1 MAGFFR
7 AIGGGLSGVA
17 RPNRYTLQDYPR
29 LIEPEAP
36 DFARCV
42 PEFGREL
49 TKRDCKEAVKNMPW
63 ARENAEVEW
72 AVNFHVTEY
81 NLPMSIGW
89 EIPRGEAGAGT
100 PGMYIYSS
108 LSQGTWANFFQGN
121 CVISIEVAGPQAFYE
136 PTSTH
141 TPFTIRASPFQL
153 RGLAA
158 YVVNDCVQRGG
169 NVGGFATNK
178 ISNLAN
184 YLQSPSTDLSA
195 PFRKAVQ
202 ITPLV
207 VSETDFELDTVQQYP
222 LTS

>member
-1 MAGFFR
+1 MDFFR
-7 AIGGGLSGVA
+7 GGLGGVA
-17 RPNRYTLQDYPR
+17 RENRYTLQAFPR

-63 ARENAEVEW
+63 ARQNAEVSW
-72 AVNFHVTEY
+72 AVNFRAQEY

-89 EIPRGEAGAGT
+89 TVPKGEAGAGT
-100 PGMYIYSS
+100 PGMCTRPN
-108 LSQGTWANFFQGN
+108 LSRGTWTNLSRGN
-121 CVISIEVAGPQAFYE
+121 CVISIEVAGPQAFYDVQ
-136 PTSTH
+136 STYM
-141 TPFTIRASPFQL
+141 PFTIMASPFQL

-184 YLQSPSTDLSA
+184 YLQDHNTDLGL
-195 PFRKAVQ
+195 PFRKA
-202 ITPLV
+202 IRYLI
-207 VSETDFELDTVQQYP
+207 L
-222 LTS
+222 

>member
-1 MAGFFR
+1 MNFFR
-7 AIGGGLSGVA
+7 GGLGGVA
-17 RPNRYTLQDYPR
+17 RNNLYTLQAYPR
-29 LIEPEAP
+29 LIEPETP

-63 ARENAEVEW
+63 ARQNAEVDW
-72 AVNFHVTEY
+72 AVNFHAQQY

-89 EIPRGEAGAGT
+89 AVPKGEAGAGT
-100 PGMYIYSS
+100 PGMYTQSNLSRGVWTNSS
-108 LSQGTWANFFQGN
+108 AGN
-121 CVISIEVAGPQAFYE
+121 CVISIEVAGPKAFYD
-136 PTSTH
+136 PQKTN

-178 ISNLAN
+178 VSNLAN
-184 YLQSPSTDLSA
+184 YLRDPNTDLSL
-195 PFRKAVQ
+195 PFRKIIKYIILENTA
-202 ITPLV
+202 
-207 VSETDFELDTVQQYP
+207 ETDFERDVVQQYL